1 MHACGHDGHVAML
14 LGAASQLARAETLRG
29 TIHVIFQPA
38 EECEGGGRAMVEDG
52 LFRLFPCDTV
62 WGLHNWP
69 GLPLGEFATC
79 PGPIMASLDTFE
91 IRVRGSGTH
100 AAMPERGIDTLVI
113 ASETVLAL
121 QTIVSR
127 RLAPLDPAVV
137 SITQIH
143 GGDAWNVIPDLATIR
158 GTVRCLSESVRGTVA
173 ALITEIATGI
183 ARTHGGGAEI
193 DYHTGYP
200 ATVNAPDAVPLALA
214 AAARVPTIPARHGTV
229 APSMA
234 SEDFAYML
242 QACRGAYVWL
252 APTAPSPAAR
262 FTIPATI
269 STTTPCPSAPRTG
282 SPWRPAFSKR
292 SGRRIAEPSALN
304 ARSGEVAL
312 RVRMPGTG
320 QAADV
325 GRLPEG
331 REPRFYVGRNARM
344 GSFRLCRIGGQTHRD
359 RVTSP
364 ARRLRGGGAGIIA
377 DAADVG
383 GGIGGSQCLRERT
396 DGPFEGPCG
405 AALCSDGPLNPQ

>member
-1 MHACGHDGHVAML
+1 MSIDADILGRMVAWRQDLHAHPELAFAEVRTGDLVARELAACGFEVHRGLGRTGVVGTLRRGEGPAVGLRADMDALPIQEATGLPHASRTPGVMHACGHDGHVAML

-69 GLPLGEFATC
+69 GLPLGAIATC

-252 APTAPSPAAR
+252 GVDG
-262 FTIPATI
+262 AT
-269 STTTPCPSAPRTG
+269 PG
-282 SPWRPAFSKR
+282 RPLHNPGYDFNDD
-292 SGRRIAEPSALN
+292 AL
-304 ARSGEVAL
+304 
-312 RVRMPGTG
+312 P
-320 QAADV
+320 
-325 GRLPEG
+325 
-331 REPRFYVGRNARM
+331 
-344 GSFRLCRIGGQTHRD
+344 I
-359 RVTSP
+359 
-364 ARRLRGGGAGIIA
+364 
-377 DAADVG
+377 
-383 GGIGGSQCLRERT
+383 
-396 DGPFEGPCG
+396 G
-405 AALCSDGPLNPQ
+405 AAYWVSLAGEHLGGHGA

>member
-1 MHACGHDGHVAML
+1 MSIDADILDRMVAWRRDLHAHPELAFAEVRTADLVARELAACGFEVHRGLGRTGVVGTLRRGEGPAIGLRADMDALPIHEATGLPYASTNPGVMHACGHDGHVAML
-14 LGAASQLARAETLRG
+14 LGAASQLARVEDLRG
-29 TIHVIFQPA
+29 TVRVIFQPA

-52 LFRLFPCDTV
+52 LFRMFPCDTV

-69 GLPLGEFATC
+69 GLPLGAFATT

-127 RLAPLDPAVV
+127 RIAPLDPAVV

-173 ALITEIATGI
+173 ALITEIATGT
-183 ARTHGGGAEI
+183 ARTHGGAAEV

-214 AAARVPTIPARHGTV
+214 AASRVPAIPARHGDV

-242 QACRGAYVWL
+242 QACPGAYVWL
-252 APTAPSPAAR
+252 GTDGAEPGRPLHNPGYDFNDDALPIGAAYWVALATGVLEAAR
-262 FTIPATI
+262 A
-269 STTTPCPSAPRTG
+269 
-282 SPWRPAFSKR
+282 
-292 SGRRIAEPSALN
+292 
-304 ARSGEVAL
+304 
-312 RVRMPGTG
+312 
-320 QAADV
+320 
-325 GRLPEG
+325 
-331 REPRFYVGRNARM
+331 
-344 GSFRLCRIGGQTHRD
+344 
-359 RVTSP
+359 
-364 ARRLRGGGAGIIA
+364 
-377 DAADVG
+377 
-383 GGIGGSQCLRERT
+383 
-396 DGPFEGPCG
+396 
-405 AALCSDGPLNPQ
+405 